1 MSPSSG
7 RPDAPG
13 PAPHGRERAAAAP
26 AAGRPPLRLGLAIA
40 IATALLLAAAL
51 GALAW
56 ALGSA
61 QGTAALLRLV
71 PGLSVVA
78 PRGRLLGD
86 FSARQIA
93 WQSGDGLRLTID
105 DLRWQGFSVDVRLQ
119 DGFALGVWGNVHLNH
134 LSASRID
141 IQPGQ
146 SATPPTPLAAPQ
158 SLRLPLELRIDELV
172 VGEVRLPALG
182 DKPLRDIA
190 ATIDLGANG
199 GALHRVD
206 SLRLQWDRLTTNS
219 RLQIASR
226 APLDVQAAID
236 LAPLATAGANAEGI
250 PAPPIDWRASVRL
263 QGPLERIAAGAALRT
278 VPSPSPQPRGGGAA
292 SQALDLSAVLR
303 PFEAW
308 PLAALAAR
316 TQALDLSQLASGAPV
331 TAIDATVDVQTEGW
345 RRPAQVVI
353 ALDNRAAGRINE
365 RRVPLASLRLDVE
378 GRPDQPTRLD
388 VRTFDARLAAGRDAG
403 GRIEGSGVLDGERLE
418 LQATL
423 RGVRPAVLDAKLAGA
438 TLDGTVQVEGRHGLP
453 IGAVPPDTTAQPDLK
468 LRARLAGPIDAVA
481 QRMQFALDVAGTP
494 QRIDVQR
501 IAVAAGDASAELS
514 GRIEQA
520 AGGAW
525 RVQGKAKLERFDPLA
540 YWRGPEDSPW
550 RRGPHRVNANAA
562 FDLRAPEAAL
572 RGGGA
577 ALQRSLRGE
586 ATLQLRDSL
595 VAGVPVSGEATL
607 RGAAGLELRAA
618 LDAANNHFVVDGRT
632 SVAPAPTA
640 ARDMPEHWKIE
651 VNAPA
656 LAQLAPLAAL
666 ARPTGVPPLELDGEL
681 TLRATVDGRWPRL
694 ATSGEAYAKQARV
707 GSFATRQAQL
717 SWTFATPSHAPLELK
732 TVVEQLSMG
741 NEVVVESAT
750 VNATGSLASHQ
761 LELRASTPVRPP
773 EWVDRMAADPVS
785 AAAAP
790 AAAAS
795 GTAAAP
801 APGSQ
806 LVLLAHGSAR
816 GELAAAGGLTGWQGS
831 LRQLDLQPRAS
842 AAAARWLSTRELA
855 LAVDLDPSSYAPTAV
870 VVEPGRIEIVG
881 AALRFSRIAWRSAS
895 GTQRASLD
903 AQGELEPIAVA
914 PLLARLQPAFGWV
927 GDLRVGGQFA
937 VRSTPDVAAEIV
949 VERSSGDLG
958 VRDLTVPEMPV
969 RSFGLTDLR
978 LALTVRDGVWQLTQ
992 ALAGT
997 HLGNAAGAQI
1007 VRTSPQT
1014 LWPTPETPLEGVLQA
1029 NVADLGSWGG
1039 WLPPGW
1045 RLVGTASAGA
1055 AIGGRF
1061 GAPEYTG
1068 ELRGTGIGVRNVLQG
1083 VDVHDGELK
1092 VSLQGERARIETFR
1106 VHAGDGTAQL
1116 SGEGRFG
1123 ADPRAQLQLGAER
1136 FALLA
1141 RVDRRI
1147 AASGQAAVQLD
1158 TKSIAIDGHFT
1169 VDEGLIDFTHS
1180 DAPTLGDDVEVLRP
1194 DAERVAVENGTQRES
1209 RRMATLDLLVDLGR
1223 KLRLRGRGLD
1233 TLLRGE
1239 LRITAP
1245 GGRLAVN
1252 GTVRAEEGT
1261 YTAYQQNLEI
1271 ERGFVRFNGPV
1282 ENPGL
1287 EILAIRPNLD
1297 VRVGVGITGT
1307 ALAPR
1312 VKLVSEPEMSD
1323 SDKLTWLVLG
1333 REPGA
1338 LGRSDTAVLQSAALA
1353 LFAGEGGGPADDLAR
1368 LLPLDTLSVGRRETG
1383 SVTET
1388 VVSLGRQVSKHWY
1401 IGYERSLDTSSAT
1414 WQLIYR
1420 VAQHF
1425 TLRAEV
1431 DAQTGENSSFDA
1443 IWIWRWR

>member
-1 MSPSSG
+1 MSLVGGTQGEPHPARHDRD
-7 RPDAPG
+7 RPAE
-13 PAPHGRERAAAAP
+13 ARAP
-26 AAGRPPLRLGLAIA
+26 ARSPLRLGLVIA
-40 IATALLLAAAL
+40 IAAALLLAAAA

-56 ALGSA
+56 AVRSE
-61 QGTAALLRLV
+61 QGAVALLRLV
-71 PGLSVVA
+71 PGLSVVE
-78 PRGRLLGD
+78 PRGSLLGD
-86 FSARQIA
+86 FSARRIA
-93 WQSGDGLRLTID
+93 WQSADGLQVTID
-105 DLRWQGFSVDVRLQ
+105 DLYWRDFSVDVRLRQ
-119 DGFALGVWGNVHLNH
+119 GFALGVWGGVHLH
-134 LSASRID
+134 RLGASRID
-141 IQPGQ
+141 IQPGPPA
-146 SATPPTPLAAPQ
+146 ATPPTPLAAPK
-158 SLRLPLELRIDELV
+158 SLQLPLQLRIDELV
-172 VGEVRLPALG
+172 VGEVHLPALG

-190 ATIDLGANG
+190 ARIEIGAAG
-199 GALHRVD
+199 GALHRID
-206 SLRLQWDRLTTNS
+206 SLRLQWDRLTANS

-226 APLDVQAAID
+226 APLDVRAAID
-236 LAPLATAGANAEGI
+236 LAPLAAAGASAEGI
-250 PAPPIDWRASVRL
+250 PALSVDWRASVRL
-263 QGPLERIAAGAALRT
+263 QGPLERLAAGAALRT
-278 VPSPSPQPRGGGAA
+278 VPSPSPRPRSGSAA

-316 TQALDLSQLASGAPV
+316 TQALDLSQLASGAPA
-331 TAIDATVDVQTEGW
+331 TLIDATVDVQTEGW
-345 RRPAQVVI
+345 RRPAQVII

-365 RRVPLASLRLDVE
+365 KRVPLASLRLDVE

-418 LQATL
+418 LKATL
-423 RGVRPAVLDAKLAGA
+423 RGVRPGVLDARLAGA

-481 QRMQFALDVAGTP
+481 RRMQFALDVAGTP

-514 GRIEQA
+514 GRIEQT
-520 AGGAW
+520 AGGVW
-525 RVQGKAKLERFDPLA
+525 RAQGKAKLERFDPLA
-540 YWRGPEDSPW
+540 YWRGPDDSPW

-577 ALQRSLRGE
+577 ALQKSLRGE

-595 VAGVPVSGEATL
+595 LAGVPVSADATL
-607 RGAAGLELRAA
+607 RGTAGLELQAA
-618 LDAANNHFVVDGRT
+618 LDAAGNHFVVAGRT
-632 SVAPAPTA
+632 NVAPAPGA
-640 ARDMPEHWKIE
+640 ARDMSEHWQVE

-666 ARPTGVPPLELDGEL
+666 LQPTGAPQLALDGAL
-681 TLRATVDGRWPRL
+681 ALRATVDGRWPRL
-694 ATSGEAYAKQARV
+694 ATSGEAHAQRAHI
-707 GSFATRQAQL
+707 GTFAARQADV
-717 SWTFATPSHAPLELK
+717 SWTFATPSNAPLELK
-732 TVVEQLSMG
+732 TVLEQLSVG
-741 NEVVVESAT
+741 NDVVVESAT
-750 VNATGSLASHQ
+750 LNASGSLASHH

-773 EWVDRMAADPVS
+773 EWVDRMATDP
-785 AAAAP
+785 AQATAAP

-795 GTAAAP
+795 GAAAVP
-801 APGSQ
+801 PPGSQ
-806 LVLLAHGSAR
+806 LVLLAQGGVR
-816 GELAAAGGLTGWQGS
+816 GDLADAHGLTAWQGS
-831 LRQLDLQPRAS
+831 LRQLDLRPRAN
-842 AAAARWLSTRELA
+842 AAAAPWLATRELA
-855 LAVDLDPSSYAPTAV
+855 LAVDLDPSSHAPTAV
-870 VVEPGRIEIVG
+870 VVEPGRIEMVG
-881 AALRFSRIAWRSAS
+881 AALRFSRIAWRAAS

-914 PLLARLQPAFGWV
+914 PLLARVQPTFGWV

-949 VERSSGDLG
+949 VERSGGDLG

-969 RSFGLTDLR
+969 RSLGLTDLR
-978 LALTVRDGVWQLTQ
+978 VALTVRDGVWQFTQ

-997 HLGNAAGAQI
+997 HLGNAAGAQV

-1014 LWPTPETPLEGVLQA
+1014 LWPAPETPLEGVLQA

-1061 GAPEYTG
+1061 GAPEYIG
-1068 ELRGTGIGVRNVLQG
+1068 ELRGAGIGVRNVLQG
-1083 VDVHDGELK
+1083 VDVRDGELK

-1106 VHAGDGTAQL
+1106 LHAGEGAVQL

-1123 ADPRAQLQLGAER
+1123 ADPSAQLQLGAER
-1136 FALLA
+1136 FALLQ

-1147 AASGQAAVQLD
+1147 AASGQASVRLD
-1158 TKSIAIDGHFT
+1158 TKSIAVDGRFT
-1169 VDEGLIDFTHS
+1169 VDEGLIDFTRS
-1180 DAPTLGDDVEVLRP
+1180 DAPSLGDDVEVLRP
-1194 DAERVAVENGTQRES
+1194 GAEPVALEDGKRHEAQR
-1209 RRMATLDLLVDLGR
+1209 MTTLDLFVDLGR
-1223 KLRLRGRGLD
+1223 NLRLRGRGLD

-1239 LRITAP
+1239 LHITAP

-1261 YTAYQQNLEI
+1261 YTAYRQNLEI

-1282 ENPGL
+1282 ENPAL

-1297 VRVGVGITGT
+1297 VRVGVAVTGT
-1307 ALAPR
+1307 AFTPR
-1312 VKLVSEPEMSD
+1312 VKLVSEPAMSD

-1338 LGRSDTAVLQSAALA
+1338 LGRTDTAVLQSAALA
-1353 LFAGEGGGPADDLAR
+1353 LFAGEGGGPTDELGR
-1368 LLPLDTLSVGRRETG
+1368 LIPLDTLSVGQRETG

-1401 IGYERSLDTSSAT
+1401 VGYERSLSATSGT

-1420 VAQHF
+1420 VAQRF
-1425 TLRAEV
+1425 TLRAQ
-1431 DAQTGENSSFDA
+1431 AGEDNSFDA
-1443 IWIWRWR
+1443 IYTWRWR